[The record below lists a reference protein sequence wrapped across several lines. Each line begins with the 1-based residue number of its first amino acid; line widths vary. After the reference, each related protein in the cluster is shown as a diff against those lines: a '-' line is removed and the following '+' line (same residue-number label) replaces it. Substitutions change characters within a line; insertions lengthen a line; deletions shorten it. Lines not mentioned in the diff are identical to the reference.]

1 MFLRN
6 FLRIW
11 SLRFVS
17 CWCFVFVFP
26 FWFRLR
32 YNSWGAAAPR
42 TPRARLEGLCPA
54 RPPRV
59 EIRHIKDSKSYTL
72 FLRLRLSNQWL
83 LLNKLR
89 YGWVAG
95 VSCCCH
101 LVFTLCRF
109 VFWWKRSLVF
119 FLFYWGLSPAYFFVG
134 AVARIP
140 PPSRRRFPVMGP
152 LPLQTLPEH
161 IRKPTTEKLNIT
173 KTRKFDFSDRHT
185 FNTYQPPTTPTHNVG
200 AETHHIDHASMDSAV
215 AHSHKRHPPNRT
227 RRAMD
232 IIYKLTA
239 NNRHYSTIIEPVHCG
254 NHEEWYAIAIN

>member
-1 MFLRN
+1 MTSPKQVKVWL
-6 FLRIW
+6 
-11 SLRFVS
+11 S
-17 CWCFVFVFP
+17 CWCF
-26 FWFRLR
+26 
-32 YNSWGAAAPR
+32 
-42 TPRARLEGLCPA
+42 
-54 RPPRV
+54 
-59 EIRHIKDSKSYTL
+59 
-72 FLRLRLSNQWL
+72 L
-83 LLNKLR
+83 LLPSRVHIVPFCVLMKTI
-89 YGWVAG
+89 
-95 VSCCCH
+95 SC
-101 LVFTLCRF
+101 F
-109 VFWWKRSLVF
+109 
-119 FLFYWGLSPAYFFVG
+119 FFVLLG
-134 AVARIP
+134 AVARILFRGGCRPHTP

-254 NHEEWYAIAIN
+254 NHEE